1 MGYLVDVKM
10 AFPEHYYSQEEIITA
25 MKEQWEPGSRNE
37 ARLGDFHRNVQV
49 AGRYLSLPLP
59 RYFELDSL
67 KDKNEVWLETALEV
81 LTAAATEV
89 LQENDMKPSDI
100 SLIVSTSSTGIAVP
114 SLEARLMNKLPFR
127 EDTKR
132 MPLFGLGCL
141 GGAAGLNR
149 AFEYLKAHPKEAAL
163 FLSVEL
169 CSLTLQ
175 LKDSSV
181 ANLIST
187 GLFSDGGGAVVLVG
201 EEHPMREKAKLK
213 WMGGFSR
220 FFPDTERYMGWDVV
234 SEGFKIILS
243 GGIPEIALNKL
254 PLMLDDFLKMYELK
268 REDLSF
274 FLAHPGGP
282 KVLEAME
289 EAFQLR
295 KNELAQSWDSLNEV
309 GNMSSASVL
318 LVTKETLK
326 KKLSKGS
333 LGLMAAMGPA
343 FCAEMALYK
352 AV

>member
-1 MGYLVDVKM
+1 MGYLIDVKM
-10 AFPEHYYSQEEIITA
+10 AFPKHYYSQEEIIAA
-25 MKEQWEPGSRNE
+25 MREQWGAGARNE
-37 ARLGDFHRNVQV
+37 ARLGDFHRNVKV

-59 RYFELDSL
+59 RYFELHDL
-67 KDKNEVWLETALEV
+67 KDKNEAWLETALEV
-81 LTAAATEV
+81 LTHATTDV
-89 LQENDMKPSDI
+89 LQANDVKPADI
-100 SLIVSTSSTGIAVP
+100 SLIVCASSTGIAVP
-114 SLEARLMNKLPFR
+114 SLEARLMNKLPFK

-149 AFEYLKAHPKEAAL
+149 AFEYLKAYPKEAAL

-187 GLFSDGGGAVVLVG
+187 GLFSDGGGAVLLVG
-201 EEHPMREKAKLK
+201 EEHPLREKAKLK
-213 WMGGFSR
+213 WMGGVSR
-220 FFPDTERYMGWDVV
+220 FFPNTERYMGWDVV

-243 GGIPEIALNKL
+243 GGIPEIALSKL
-254 PLMLDDFLKMYELK
+254 PTMLDDFLNAHDLK

-289 EAFQLR
+289 EAFELR
-295 KNELAQSWDSLNEV
+295 KDELALSWDSLNEV

-326 KKLSKGS
+326 KKLAKGS

-343 FCAEMALYK
+343 FCAEMALYE
-352 AV
+352 AL